1 MLKIQ
6 SPIAYTSLIF
16 VSNLSLT
23 VIFPESVFN
32 SLGRKSIFGVIPML
46 NNAISKSTVS
56 PLSNFTDFAT
66 LFSEIISETPEFN
79 FNVTLFFSIS
89 L

>member
-1 MLKIQ
+1 M
-6 SPIAYTSLIF
+6 AYTSLIF
-16 VSNLSLT
+16 VSNLSFT
-23 VIFPESVFN
+23 TIFPESVFN
-32 SLGRKSIFGVIPML
+32 SFGKKSMFGVIPIL

-56 PLSNFTDFAT
+56 PLSSFTDFAI

-79 FNVTLFFSIS
+79 FNSTSLFSIS